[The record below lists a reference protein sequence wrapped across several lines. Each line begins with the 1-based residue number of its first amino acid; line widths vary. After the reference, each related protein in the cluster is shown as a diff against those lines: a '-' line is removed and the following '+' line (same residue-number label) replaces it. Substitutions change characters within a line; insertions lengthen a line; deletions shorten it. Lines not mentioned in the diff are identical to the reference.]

1 MKSLKWAIL
10 GPGLIAKDFAA
21 AIKEV
26 NGEVYAVGSRSYD
39 RAEAFAN
46 QYGIS
51 KAYGNYEEMLKD
63 EAIDVVYISTPHS
76 NHYEYIMMALQY
88 NKHVLCE
95 KAIVLNGNQLDN
107 IISLAKEKNLVVA
120 EAMTIYHMPLFK
132 KLKGL
137 INEGTIGQLKMINVS
152 FGSCKEYDIT
162 NRFFN
167 KELAGGALFDIG
179 SYALSLTRLFLSA
192 QPDEIMTTVK
202 KFETGV
208 DEQSG
213 IILKNSKDEMAVV
226 TLTMRAKLP
235 KRAVIA
241 GDLAYITVEDYP
253 RADEA
258 IITYLNGTVEKISC
272 GDKNKALLY
281 EVEDMNDSILSLNKA
296 DDLNSLELSK
306 DVMSI
311 MDETRRQ
318 WGISYGKS
326 DEI

>member
-21 AIKEV
+21 AITEV
-26 NGEVYAVGSRSYD
+26 NGEIYAVGSRSYD

-51 KAYGNYEEMLKD
+51 KAYENYEEMLKD
-63 EAIDVVYISTPHS
+63 EVIDVVYISTPHS
-76 NHYEYIMMALQY
+76 NHYEYIMMALKY
-88 NKHVLCE
+88 NKHVICE
-95 KAIVLNGNQLDN
+95 KAIVLNGSQLKN
-107 IISLAKEKNLVVA
+107 IIALAKEKNLVVA

-132 KLKGL
+132 KLKNL
-137 INEGTIGQLKMINVS
+137 INEGAIGQLKMINVS

-179 SYALSLTRLFLSA
+179 SYALSLTRMFLSE
-192 QPDEIMTTVK
+192 QPDVVMTTVK

-241 GDLAYITVEDYP
+241 GDLGYITVEDYP

-258 IITYLNGTVEKISC
+258 VITYLNGTVEKISC
-272 GDKNKALLY
+272 GHKNKALLY
-281 EVEDMNDSILSLNKA
+281 EVEDMNNSILNLNKA
-296 DDLNSLELSK
+296 DDLNSLNLSK

-311 MDETRRQ
+311 MDEIRRQ